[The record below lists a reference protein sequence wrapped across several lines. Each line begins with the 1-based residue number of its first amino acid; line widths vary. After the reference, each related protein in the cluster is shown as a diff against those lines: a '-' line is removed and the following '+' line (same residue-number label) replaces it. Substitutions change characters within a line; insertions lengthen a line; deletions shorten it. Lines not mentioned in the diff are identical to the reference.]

1 MRSRYYLLLTA
12 LLGALLS
19 LPGCQRQVVST
30 SKADLEITVSIA
42 PQEYFL
48 KRVGGER
55 VAVTVMVQPGASPA
69 TYEPKPAQLRA
80 LSRADA
86 YMSIGVPFEDAWLER
101 ISSANPDMLIV
112 DTARGIQRRPMETR
126 SDQGSQGDGER
137 ANLDPHIWLS
147 PRLVR
152 IQAQNIAGTLIDL
165 DPAHRAD
172 YEANLQL
179 FLADVDALE
188 NDIRGTLTGVKS
200 RKFMVFHPSWG
211 YFADDFGLEQLAIE
225 IGGQEPSAQELAELI
240 TEAREEKI
248 HVILAQ
254 PEFSTKAA
262 ETIAQEIDGEVLKIS
277 PLAEDWPANLR
288 SVAQTFAE
296 ALGQ

>member
-12 LLGALLS
+12 LLGMLLI

-30 SKADLEITVSIA
+30 SKANLEITVSIA

>member
-12 LLGALLS
+12 LLGMLLI

-30 SKADLEITVSIA
+30 SKANLEITVSIA

-101 ISSANPDMLIV
+101 IAGANPDMLIV

-262 ETIAQEIDGEVLKIS
+262 ETIAKEIDGQVLKIS